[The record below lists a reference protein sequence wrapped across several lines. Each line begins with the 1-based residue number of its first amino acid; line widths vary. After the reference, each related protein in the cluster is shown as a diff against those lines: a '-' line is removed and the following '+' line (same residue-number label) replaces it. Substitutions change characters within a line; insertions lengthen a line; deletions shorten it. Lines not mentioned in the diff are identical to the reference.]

1 MERSRL
7 CSVEKKPFQKG
18 FVGEIRGTW
27 ISISKQSKDVFS
39 LGFQKRL
46 VKEEGPKSPGFVPV
60 KRWAKEMVFK
70 CLLFDVDWTE
80 IGQALAA
87 TLG

>member
-46 VKEEGPKSPGFVPV
+46 G
-60 KRWAKEMVFK
+60 
-70 CLLFDVDWTE
+70 DY
-80 IGQALAA
+80 
-87 TLG
+87 